1 MMGEEYI
8 HWNVRG
14 INDKLRRKGKVSK
27 IISLIQKTQDTVL
40 INLQE
45 THLQSNEDI
54 PPKFFEYKHL
64 YHIIPSHATPTDI
77 GSGILMFVN
86 KREEIIFQE
95 DLVKGRILILKI
107 SNIATKEI
115 KTIVSFYGK
124 STNDRMTWSNQ
135 FSMITNSITN
145 NNLENIYFLGDFNF
159 VTSTLDRNSHTL
171 NSVDDLASVAWKNFE
186 ASLDISDSF
195 RVNNPSKIAYSYTHT
210 NKVSR
215 SRIDRIFV
223 PTSITS
229 RLVKHTFEA
238 SQFSDHKTIRLKI
251 AASIEMGEGQ
261 WVFND
266 LLLND

>member
-27 IISLIQKTQDTVL
+27 IISLIQKPQDTVL

-95 DLVKGRILILKI
+95 ELVKGRILILKI

-135 FSMITNSITN
+135 FSMIKNSITN

-171 NSVDDLASVAWKNFE
+171 NSVDELAIWFME
-186 ASLDISDSF
+186 
-195 RVNNPSKIAYSYTHT
+195 
-210 NKVSR
+210 
-215 SRIDRIFV
+215 
-223 PTSITS
+223 
-229 RLVKHTFEA
+229 RL
-238 SQFSDHKTIRLKI
+238 
-251 AASIEMGEGQ
+251 
-261 WVFND
+261 
-266 LLLND
+266 